1 MIQNK
6 NPMVKILIKRKFLQY
21 LFVFL
26 IFFTWVSELHAQYTY
41 PERKNWQ
48 MPQLVI
54 KYLDIKP
61 GSTVADI
68 GVGDGYFIFRLA
80 NVVTQTGKA
89 YAVDISDY
97 HIKQIKK
104 EVQKRNMPWI
114 EVIKAKTMDPC
125 LPDKSVDLVFI
136 CNTYHHLKNRITYFK
151 NLKKVLKPM
160 ARVAIIDYLP
170 QHAPISGH
178 GTSTVLIINEMRKAG
193 YFLQKQYDIL
203 PRQNFLI
210 FIRRNEIVDGVE

>member
-1 MIQNK
+1 MILK
-6 NPMVKILIKRKFLQY
+6 NNPLVKIMIKRKLIPY

-26 IFFTWVSELHAQYTY
+26 IVFSGVSELHAQYTTS
-41 PERKNWQ
+41 ERKNWQ
-48 MPQLVI
+48 KPQLVI

-80 NVVTQTGKA
+80 NAVTQTGKA

-97 HIKQIKK
+97 HIKQIKE
-104 EVQKRNMPWI
+104 EVQKRNTPWI
-114 EVIKAKTMDPC
+114 EVIKAKAMDPR

-136 CNTYHHLKNRITYFK
+136 CNTYHHLTDRITYFK
-151 NLKKVLKPM
+151 NLKKALKPM
-160 ARVAIIDYLP
+160 ARVANIDYLP

-178 GTSTVLIINEMRKAG
+178 GTSTVSIMDEMRKAG
-193 YFLQKQYDIL
+193 YLLQEQYDFL

-210 FIRRNEIVDGVE
+210 FTSKK